1 MISIRDLGAPGDGT
15 SHPLSLAFATL
26 AEARAAY
33 PLAELESLE
42 VQMDTAALLQA
53 FGMAQQMTASGAS
66 PSVVRIPAGEYR
78 ISRTL
83 AFRPK
88 VARVVSSGIRIVGD
102 GPLASRLV
110 LEGKGWI
117 MDIGADPEDATRP
130 AFVKFVTLEGVG
142 FRAPQGGGL
151 RLNRCLEVRLTDV
164 AFRQCQTAGL
174 LLASDKGDADAP
186 NSVLLANCEFEGC
199 PGWGMDAKSAPGRNE
214 IGALTLINCR
224 FSQCGQKSELTPPP
238 SGGLRWKGQV
248 MTVINGLFAQNQNG
262 GLVIPGEA
270 GLAANASLLNCTF
283 ENNTGRAVY
292 ISGVES
298 FLMQR
303 GTLRSSLPSLFP
315 ARCGVELA
323 GEFAIKGVSFEGVRV
338 QARPGLGDFALI
350 RGSGRNGGYGSLINP
365 EFYDFAPGY
374 QKVDRGVHDL
384 FAFGFDVV
392 EQGKSNRGGRLAPVS
407 LGPDSGPVVLD
418 PTQSGDWLIEAGQ
431 GARGVALAYPQQE
444 YSRRSTDGPGRRVR
458 VKILNGSGRPL
469 PLAYSG
475 GGLFRGPLPTA
486 VFEGLD
492 LEFLLRFIP
501 GTGLVYEMVEGGPEP
516 GEAVLGRFR
525 LELGA
530 AQDLPID
537 TRSRPW
543 MLTRVVAVPEAGATG
558 PAALSLRRGAMI
570 CRDVFSG
577 DVAMAQP
584 ASSSVLSLSGGR
596 GTVRL
601 VVMGV
606 LLPS

>member
-15 SHPLSLAFATL
+15 SHPLSLAFSTL
-26 AEARAAY
+26 AEAREAF
-33 PLAELESLE
+33 PLAELESLA

-53 FGMAQQMTASGAS
+53 FGMAQQMTSSGAA
-66 PSVVRIPAGEYR
+66 PPVVKIPAGEYR

-110 LEGKGWI
+110 LEGKGWT
-117 MDIGADPEDATRP
+117 MDIGADPEDPSRP

-174 LLASDKGDADAP
+174 LLASEKGDADAP

-199 PGWGMDAKSAPGRNE
+199 PGWGMDAKSAHGRNE

-224 FSQCGQKSELTPPP
+224 FSQCGQKSDVTPPP

-283 ENNTGRAVY
+283 ENNTGRAIY

-303 GTLRSSLPSLFP
+303 GTLRSSLPSVFP
-315 ARCGVELA
+315 ALCGVELA
-323 GEFAIKGVSFEGVRV
+323 GEFAIKGVTLEGVRV
-338 QARPGLGDFALI
+338 QARPGLGDYALV
-350 RGSGRNGGYGSLINP
+350 RGSGRNGGYGSLVNP

-374 QKVDRGVHDL
+374 QKVDRGVHNL

-392 EQGKSNRGGRLAPVS
+392 EQGRSSRGGRVTSVA
-407 LGPDSGPVVLD
+407 LGPESGPVVLD
-418 PTQSGDWLIEAGQ
+418 PTQASDWLIEAGP
-431 GARGVALAYPQQE
+431 GAKGVALAYPQQE
-444 YSRRSTDGPGRRVR
+444 YSRRSTDGPGRRVK
-458 VKILNGSGRPL
+458 VKILNSSGRAL
-469 PLAYSG
+469 PLSCSG
-475 GGLFRGPLPTA
+475 GGLFRGALPTA

-492 LEFLLRFIP
+492 LEFLLRFVP
-501 GTGLVYEMVEGGPEP
+501 GKGLVYELVSGGPEP
-516 GEAVLGRFR
+516 GEMVLGRYR
-525 LELGA
+525 VDLGQP
-530 AQDLPID
+530 QDLPID

-543 MLTRVVAVPEAGATG
+543 LLTRVVAVGDAGAGG
-558 PAALSLRRGAMI
+558 PVSLSLRRGPLI
-570 CRDVFSG
+570 CRDVFTGEAS
-577 DVAMAQP
+577 MPQP
-584 ASSSVLSLSGGR
+584 SSSSFVTLAGGR

-606 LLPS
+606 LLPA